1 MGLFDKIADTKGA
14 PPAPAAGGFDRL
26 GIVGSDGAVRWLTKS
41 DFEGLPLVDRVRL
54 LAGGSSA
61 QFYRGGQQ
69 ISPREA
75 MRG

>member
-1 MGLFDKIADTKGA
+1 MGLFDKIADNKAA

-26 GIVGSDGAVRWLTKS
+26 GIVGPDGAIRWLTRT

-54 LAGGSSA
+54 LAGGSA
-61 QFYRGGQQ
+61 QFYRQGQQ